1 MANIPLHLI
10 ESFVVFGE
18 SSNMVK
24 TAKALNQTQPSVTR
38 QLESFQSYFKKPLFK
53 VVGRQKVLTDYGRQ
67 IQNYYREN
75 VFEMHDLQINMNNQS
90 FQGEGEQITL
100 AARSEILKTYISPLK
115 FQNPV
120 ILKTASGTEIREAME
135 NSKIDVAVLQE
146 NFESYNYFRKKLF
159 SSEWRILIP
168 QSWKSNPT
176 FTELKDRPFAGY
188 HKNLLTTYSNTLKKI
203 PFSEFNLKFVA
214 EDWRLIADKVQQ
226 QACWAIVPQ
235 EYTLISKTDHF
246 SLAEYFKE
254 FHFYLYFR
262 KDLSKNKDIQNLIA
276 QLS

>member
-1 MANIPLHLI
+1 MVHIPLHLI

-24 TAKALNQTQPSVTR
+24 TAKTLNQTQPSVTR
-38 QLESFQSYFKKPLFK
+38 QLESFQGYFKKPLFK
-53 VVGRQKVLTDYGRQ
+53 ITGRQKVLTDYGQ
-67 IQNYYREN
+67 QLQNYYRKN
-75 VFEMHDLQINMNNQS
+75 IIEMHELQLNMNNQS
-90 FQGEGEQITL
+90 FQGEGEQITV

-120 ILKTASGTEIREAME
+120 TLKTATGTEIREAME

-159 SSEWRILIP
+159 SSEWRLLIP
-168 QSWKSNPT
+168 QSWKSKPDFN
-176 FTELKDRPFAGY
+176 ELKEKPFAGY
-188 HKNLLTTYSNTLKKI
+188 HKNLTTTYPNTLRKI
-203 PFSEFNLKFVA
+203 PFNEFNLKFVA

-226 QACWAIVPQ
+226 QACWSIVPQ
-235 EYTLISKTDHF
+235 EYTLVAKTDHF
-246 SLAEYFKE
+246 SLVDYFKE

-276 QLS
+276 QLT